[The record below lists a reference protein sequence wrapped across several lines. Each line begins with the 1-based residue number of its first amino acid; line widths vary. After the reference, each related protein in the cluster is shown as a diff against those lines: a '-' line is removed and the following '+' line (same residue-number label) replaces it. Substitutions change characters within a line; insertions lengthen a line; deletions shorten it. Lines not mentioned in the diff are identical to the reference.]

1 MSHAWNHRILHQW
14 PLHSSPIAASP
25 RRSRHSDQAEL
36 LPLFTG
42 AKHVCFLEEL
52 AKMVMC
58 HSLPSDGTLPQ
69 TNDLRKRW
77 RCILKLLEARVN
89 AF

>member
-1 MSHAWNHRILHQW
+1 
-14 PLHSSPIAASP
+14 
-25 RRSRHSDQAEL
+25 
-36 LPLFTG
+36 
-42 AKHVCFLEEL
+42 
-52 AKMVMC
+52 MVMC